1 MVILDIC
8 LDNFYSFRNFHMNL
22 TYPKKIVGSS
32 IIDEHLSGRPNFRYK
47 KVNIIM
53 GSNAS
58 GKTTLGRVLMR
69 ILNFMYRKNYER
81 LTSTIGEPDRE
92 ASFRLDM
99 ATPAKGS
106 QETFF
111 YRIACTIPPR
121 REEGYGPEDIRLS
134 VRRET
139 IRPGDSYESCVRR
152 IEGEAY
158 VPEES
163 YLSELEKM
171 GKLDWLFVY
180 PEDSG
185 RTLRFPN
192 TDKEPRFQ
200 AILENI
206 LKALDPSIERVERS
220 QDVDDAYVV
229 RLRGRALILQ
239 NGEQFTTE
247 LLSSGTKAGVEVA
260 RVLSALVHRRDTF
273 YYCDEK
279 FSYIHSDIE
288 RAVLALMIDAIPP
301 DSQLFFTT
309 HNTDILDMNLPKHA
323 FTFLRKDMGEP
334 DRPIT
339 CVEASSLLK
348 RSTDSLKNAVEND
361 LFSAAPAVDLIYDIA
376 ERCGWGDG
384 DGV

>member
-8 LDNFYSFRNFHMNL
+8 LDNFYGFRNFHMNL

-32 IIDEHLSGRPNFRYK
+32 VRDEHLSGRPNFRYK

-69 ILNFMYRKNYER
+69 ILNFMDKKSYER
-81 LTSTIGEPDRE
+81 LTSTIGEPGRE

-99 ATPAKGS
+99 ATTAKDS
-106 QETFF
+106 MEKFF
-111 YRIACTIPPR
+111 YRIACTVSPR
-121 REEGYGPEDIRLS
+121 RGEGYGPEDIRLS

-152 IEGEAY
+152 MEGEAY
-158 VPEES
+158 TPEES
-163 YLSELEKM
+163 YLNELEKM
-171 GKLDWLFVY
+171 GKLDWMFVY

-185 RTLRFPN
+185 RTLRFPKK
-192 TDKEPRFQ
+192 DADFRLV
-200 AILENI
+200 LEHV
-206 LKALDPSIERVERS
+206 LRALDPSIERVEKS

-229 RLRGRALILQ
+229 RLRGRAVILQ

-260 RVLSALVHRRDTF
+260 RVISGLIHGRYTF

-279 FSYIHSDIE
+279 FSYIHSDVE
-288 RAVLALMIDAIPP
+288 RAVLTLMIDTIPT
-301 DSQLFFTT
+301 DGQLFFTT
-309 HNTDILDMNLPKHA
+309 HNTDILDMGLPKHA

-339 CVEASSLLK
+339 CIEASSLLK

-361 LFSAAPAVDLIYDIA
+361 LFSSAPAVDLIYDIA
-376 ERCGWGDG
+376 ELCGRGDG
-384 DGV
+384 GGE